1 MLTAIR
7 ATYRQGQLIWHE
19 TPPADVDAEVVVTL
33 LEKKTTPTCKPQ
45 KAGSLAGQGS
55 LPDEFDE
62 ALDKTVRQGGSM
74 AGEVWMANDCNA
86 PLDDLSDYM

>member
-19 TPPADVDAEVVVTL
+19 TPPADVDAEVVVTF
-33 LEKKTTPTCKPQ
+33 LEQKDETTRKPR
-45 KAGSLAGQGS
+45 KAGSLKGRGS
-55 LPDEFDE
+55 LPADFNE
-62 ALDKTVRQGGSM
+62 
-74 AGEVWMANDCNA
+74 